1 MKRRQFLQ
9 NSALGLA
16 VLATGGCRTPR
27 RRISANERLNLGIIG
42 TGNRALANLRG
53 VAGENIVALCDV
65 DANYL
70 GAAATE
76 FSGAA
81 TYRDFRRLLDR
92 GDLDAVVIST
102 PDHTH
107 AAAAAAALDQRLH
120 VYCEKPLTHTV
131 SEARILSE
139 KARLARVAT
148 QLGTQ
153 IHAGNNYR
161 RVVEL
166 IRTGAIGTVSEVHVW
181 AGTVYG
187 RDQDATLTPVPD
199 SLDYDLWLGP
209 VPHRPFRKSYHPSWW
224 RNWWAFGGGTL
235 ADFGCHHMDLAHWAL
250 NLRHV
255 DRVEAAG
262 PPVDPETVPPWL
274 VVRYEYPGREHP
286 EGGRSLPPVSLTWYQ
301 GGRRPPH
308 FSGGI
313 LPEWGDG
320 NLFVGEKGMLLA
332 GYNSHV
338 LLPEENF
345 RDFQRPEPTLPD
357 SIGHHQ
363 EWIRAC
369 KTGAATTCNF
379 DYSGALT
386 ETVLLGNVA
395 YRTGKA
401 LEWDAAK
408 LRATNAP
415 EADRYVR
422 HHYRDGWRL

>member
-1 MKRRQFLQ
+1 
-9 NSALGLA
+9 
-16 VLATGGCRTPR
+16 
-27 RRISANERLNLGIIG
+27 
-42 TGNRALANLRG
+42 
-53 VAGENIVALCDV
+53 
-65 DANYL
+65 
-70 GAAATE
+70 
-76 FSGAA
+76 
-81 TYRDFRRLLDR
+81 
-92 GDLDAVVIST
+92 
-102 PDHTH
+102 
-107 AAAAAAALDQRLH
+107 
-120 VYCEKPLTHTV
+120 
-131 SEARILSE
+131 
-139 KARLARVAT
+139 
-148 QLGTQ
+148 
-153 IHAGNNYR
+153 
-161 RVVEL
+161 L
-166 IRTGAIGTVSEVHVW
+166 IQTGAIGTVSEVHVW

-235 ADFGCHHMDLAHWAL
+235 ADFGCHHMDLAHWGL
-250 NLRHV
+250 HLRHV
-255 DRVEAAG
+255 GRVEAEG

-274 VVRYEYPGREHP
+274 VVRYEYPGRELP

-320 NLFVGEKGMLLA
+320 DLFVGEKGMLLA

-345 RDFQRPEPTLPD
+345 RDFQRSEPTLPD

-408 LRATNAP
+408 LRATNAS
-415 EADRYVR
+415 EADHYVR